1 MLYPAE
7 SAISEV
13 TAEQADVMRA
23 AAEVALFAL
32 TGVRSLRATR
42 LRYLLKGV
50 ERLVEGIS

>member
-1 MLYPAE
+1 MLDTAQPE
-7 SAISEV
+7 LSEV